1 MGRLLTGRWIALA
14 ELGLVFTS
22 AVILY
27 FLPQFGAWPLLIAL
41 FAWVGLVIA
50 GRFANLATPLD
61 LPLLIFLATAS
72 LGLWAAYNQPDSLS
86 KLWLIAASCLLYY
99 ALSRQ
104 PGENLWLVA
113 GLVCVFLALLASYYL
128 LTFNPSGTQPVSPV
142 QVAPSNAQ
150 TVPSTPVAQPATPLH
165 DTAEGLMA
173 ILLPFPIALGVF
185 AWRRGNP
192 ALGLSALA
200 VALLAM
206 GALLLGSSMAALLAV
221 LSVLGLTCLW
231 LLSGF
236 LPGWSVQRRGILFG
250 FGLLLVAI
258 LGLALV
264 GFRPDW
270 VIGQVNRLA
279 GQGRAGSQLEVNL
292 NTLHLIPDFLFT
304 GGGLAAFPGLYS
316 HYIMVLPVNLYG
328 YSYSLFLDV
337 GLEQGIIGLASLI
350 VILAGGIWLA
360 LKSQVN
366 AALKWAL
373 LAALCVMLVNGL
385 ADDPLYGGRGTPLLF
400 LLPGLAVAC
409 ARYVPRGERKA
420 DSGPVAKRLEW
431 GIPVLVALI
440 VAGYLIF
447 VLAGSRLG
455 AWYSNLGAVQ
465 MARVELADF
474 PSGEWKDG
482 DDLATLAPAEAL
494 LNRALQRDP
503 DNFTA
508 NYRVGLLAMYR
519 QDYPLAKTHL
529 EQAYLVTPRHRGVR
543 KVLGYCNVWL
553 GEFAEAAQFLKDIPE
568 ARHELEAYSSWWST
582 QGYDDLSANATQMIA
597 LLE

>member
-1 MGRLLTGRWIALA
+1 MGRYLAGRWVALA
-14 ELGLVFTS
+14 ELGLVFTC

-27 FLPQFGAWPLLIAL
+27 FLPQLGAWPLLIVL
-41 FAWVGLVIA
+41 LIWVGLVIA

-61 LPLLIFLATAS
+61 IPLLIFLATAS
-72 LGLWAAYNQPDSLS
+72 LGVWAAYNQPGSLS
-86 KLWLIAASCLLYY
+86 KFWLIVAGCLLYY

-104 PGENLWLVA
+104 PGENLWLVVGA
-113 GLVCVFLALLASYYL
+113 VCVFLALLASYYL
-128 LTFNPSGTQPVSPV
+128 LTFNHNGTQPVSPA
-142 QVAPSNAQ
+142 QVFPSSAQTAPSPPA
-150 TVPSTPVAQPATPLH
+150 AQPATPLH

-206 GALLLGSSMAALLAV
+206 GALLLGSSMAALLAL

-236 LPGWSVQRRGILFG
+236 LPGWSVRRRGILFG

-258 LGLALV
+258 LGLVLV
-264 GFRPDW
+264 AFRPDW
-270 VIGQVNRLA
+270 VIEQVNRLA
-279 GQGRAGSQLEVNL
+279 GLGRAGSQLAVNL

-316 HYIMVLPVNLYG
+316 HYIMSLPFYLYG
-328 YSYSLFLDV
+328 YSYSMFLDV
-337 GLEQGIIGLASLI
+337 GLEQGITGLASLI
-350 VILAGGIWLA
+350 VILGGSVWLA
-360 LKSQVN
+360 WKSQVDV
-366 AALKWAL
+366 ALKWAL
-373 LAALCVMLVNGL
+373 LVALCVMLVNGL

-400 LLPGLAVAC
+400 LLPGLAIAC
-409 ARYVPRGERKA
+409 ARYVPGGESKA
-420 DSGPVAKRLEW
+420 DSRQVAKRPVW
-431 GIPVLVALI
+431 GVAALVAFL

-447 VLAGSRLG
+447 ILASSRLG
-455 AWYSNLGAVQ
+455 AWYSNLGALQ

-474 PSGEWKDG
+474 PSGEWQDG
-482 DDLATLAPAEAL
+482 DNLAALAPAEAL
-494 LNRALQRDP
+494 LNQALQRDP
-503 DNFTA
+503 DNFAA

-519 QDYPLAKTHL
+519 HDYPLAKTYL
-529 EQAYLVTPRHRGVR
+529 ERAYLVSSRHRGVR

-553 GEFAEAAQFLKDIPE
+553 GAFAEAEQLLKDIPE
-568 ARHELEAYSSWWST
+568 ARHELEAYSWWWAT
-582 QGYDDLSANATQMIA
+582 QDRDDLSANAAQMIA